1 MRYDQTYRQDF
12 HKEEEFQIDRTKTMG
27 QRENLQI
34 EDGQVGKKYD
44 RILSEYEELKEKV
57 AEERKLSKK

>member
-1 MRYDQTYRQDF
+1 
-12 HKEEEFQIDRTKTMG
+12 MG

-34 EDGQVGKKYD
+34 EDGQLGKKYD